1 MVDLVH
7 QAYIFRMIDP
17 ADHLR
22 DAERL
27 ERQAE
32 IADSQHARAALRR
45 MAEASRMTA
54 AFVAMLDA
62 SGDERDRPHAA
73 PVA

>member
-1 MVDLVH
+1 MVSLVH
-7 QAYIFRMIDP
+7 QSYTFRMIDP

-45 MAEASRMTA
+45 MAQTSRMTA

-62 SGDERDRPHAA
+62 SDAERDRPHASPA
-73 PVA
+73 A

>member
-1 MVDLVH
+1 MVNLVH
-7 QAYIFRMIDP
+7 QPYIFQMIDP

-32 IADSQHARAALRR
+32 IAESQHARAALRR
-45 MAEASRMTA
+45 MAQTSRMTA

-62 SGDERDRPHAA
+62 SDAEHDRPQAS